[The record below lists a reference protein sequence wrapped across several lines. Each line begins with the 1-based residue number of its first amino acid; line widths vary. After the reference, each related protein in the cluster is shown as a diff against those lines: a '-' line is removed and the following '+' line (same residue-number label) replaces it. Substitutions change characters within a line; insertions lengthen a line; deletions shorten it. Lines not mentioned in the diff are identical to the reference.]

1 LIAIEAATGGL
12 RSNGAKHMAKF
23 ISTTDQE
30 MTLLSAC
37 MAAMLDGI
45 AALELQGVLGDG
57 FAATARAVETACG
70 GYSVVLSVTG
80 AAPS

>member
-1 LIAIEAATGGL
+1 
-12 RSNGAKHMAKF
+12 MAK
-23 ISTTDQE
+23 IIHTTDQE

-37 MAAMLDGI
+37 MNAMLDQI

-70 GYSVVLSVTG
+70 YSVVLSVTG

>member
-1 LIAIEAATGGL
+1 
-12 RSNGAKHMAKF
+12 MAKVLT
-23 ISTTDQE
+23 TTDQE

-37 MAAMLDGI
+37 MNAMLDRI
-45 AALELQGVLGDG
+45 AALEFQGILGDG
-57 FAATARAVETACG
+57 FAAAAGAVETACG

>member
-1 LIAIEAATGGL
+1 
-12 RSNGAKHMAKF
+12 MAKVLT
-23 ISTTDQE
+23 TTDQE

-37 MAAMLDGI
+37 MNAMLDQI
-45 AALELQGVLGDG
+45 AALEFQGVLADG